1 MSADFQLDF
10 ARQDRIGLGEAIL
23 CDGKSAGQVGDIL
36 HAADRRGASLLLTR
50 CAPTLVSAL
59 DPALQARLDYDPV
72 SRTGY
77 FGTVPPAG
85 ADTALALVTAGT
97 SDVPVA
103 REAER
108 TLRFNGCAPRVIADV
123 GVAGLWRLQA
133 RLPEIAECAVVIAVA
148 GMDAALPT
156 VLAGLV
162 AQPVIG
168 VPTSTGY
175 GAARGGETA
184 LMAMLSS
191 CAPGLTVVN
200 IDNGYGAACAA
211 LRILRRPGA
220 SRTAPS

>member
-1 MSADFQLDF
+1 MSSEFQLDF
-10 ARQDRIGLGEAIL
+10 DRHDRIGLGEAIL
-23 CDGKSAGQVGDIL
+23 CEGKSAEQVTGIL
-36 HAADRRGASLLLTR
+36 SAADQRDASLLLTR
-50 CAPTLVSAL
+50 CTPALMSAL
-59 DPALQARLDYDPV
+59 DPGVQARLDYDKV
-72 SRTGY
+72 SRTAY
-77 FGTVPPAG
+77 FGTPIPIADSPAI
-85 ADTALALVTAGT
+85 AVITAGT
-97 SDVPVA
+97 SDIPVA

-108 TLRFNGCAPRVIADV
+108 TLLFNGREPRVISDI

-133 RLPEIAECAVVIAVA
+133 RLSDIAECAIVITVA

-156 VLAGLV
+156 VVAGLV
-162 AQPVIG
+162 ARPVIG

-211 LRILRRPGA
+211 LRMVSL
-220 SRTAPS
+220 SRAPTHG

>member
-10 ARQDRIGLGEAIL
+10 DRQDRIGLGEAIL
-23 CDGKSAGQVGDIL
+23 CDGKSAEQIAGIL
-36 HAADRRGASLLLTR
+36 HAADGRDTALLLTR
-50 CAPTLVSAL
+50 LAPVQVSAFE
-59 DPALQARLDYDPV
+59 PAVQAKLDYDPI
-72 SRTGY
+72 SRTAF
-77 FGTVPPAG
+77 FGAPMPVVDGPAI
-85 ADTALALVTAGT
+85 ALVTAGT

-108 TLRFNGCAPRVIADV
+108 TLRFNGRSPRVIADV

-133 RLPEIAECAVVIAVA
+133 RLPDILDCSVVIAVA

-156 VLAGLV
+156 VLGGLV
-162 AQPVIG
+162 TLPVIG

-211 LRILRRPGA
+211 LRMVALVRSSA
-220 SRTAPS
+220 ES